1 MLHFPPAEDRAFP
14 CSLRIR
20 GFSLSMG
27 KPCGRGA
34 GVLSGVREL
43 TYNEKGGRYSTP
55 SCIINFSEASSM
67 GGPALLWVDPNG
79 IFVGSIFGLIIAL
92 PVSLFLAFWVSAVKN
107 KAVVVL
113 GAFIGAIL
121 GFLIILGW

>member
-1 MLHFPPAEDRAFP
+1 
-14 CSLRIR
+14 
-20 GFSLSMG
+20 
-27 KPCGRGA
+27 
-34 GVLSGVREL
+34 
-43 TYNEKGGRYSTP
+43 
-55 SCIINFSEASSM
+55 M

-121 GFLIILGW
+121 GFLIILGWAGTLIYDKPLDGANGGNCFFGSLLFCSALAVSFGMLADLLVARMTSRDYRRASVMHE